1 MSKRLEELEEV
12 QENFMAILKIAID
25 KMNKKPIKKV
35 QTLREVYLNQFV
47 NINETVLRGIY
58 DDRQR
63 NLRKQQRGK
72 TGL

>member
-25 KMNKKPIKKV
+25 KMNKKPMKKV

-63 NLRKQQRGK
+63 NLRKEQRRK